1 MRKLGVILRLLALV
15 SLVGTI
21 GVQAGSEQEK
31 ATAPSKTDIPRK
43 SSQQIQDTKRFA
55 ENTGLFR
62 ASTVIGSNVKDA
74 FGKDAG
80 KVEDLMLDFRGD
92 IVYAVLSFGGFLGI
106 GDKLYAVPW
115 NAVMIDRDE
124 RTVFVD
130 VKKETLER
138 APGFPK
144 DNKWPDANDREW
156 GTGVRRSWSDASITA
171 AVKSKLASEQASTL
185 LKVNVDTTNGV
196 VALNGTVDS
205 DRTKQRATALTRQ
218 VQGVRNVINTLRV
231 ESTRVN

>member
-15 SLVGTI
+15 SLVGTT

-43 SSQQIQDTKRFA
+43 ASQQIQDTKRFA

-74 FGKDAG
+74 SGKDAG

-106 GDKLYAVPW
+106 GDKPYAVPW
-115 NAVMIDRDE
+115 NAVMIDRDK

-144 DNKWPDANDREW
+144 DKWPDANDREW
-156 GTGVRRSWSDASITA
+156 GTGIRRSWSDASITA

-218 VQGVRNVINTLRV
+218 VQGVRNVINNLRV